1 LLLADEMALYA
12 RPAFDAAAKGQPL
25 ALIDAW
31 GGALSYSF
39 QLYFDFSAYSD
50 MAIGISLLFGIK
62 LPLNFNSPCVP
73 EACAVRDILG
83 LLGNSL

>member
-39 QLYFDFSAYSD
+39 QLFSISPLIPTWRSESRSYSE
-50 MAIGISLLFGIK
+50 S
-62 LPLNFNSPCVP
+62 NC
-73 EACAVRDILG
+73 R
-83 LLGNSL
+83 